1 MKAQAAWEAQTGR
14 VSKELIASVGT
25 FEKFLEDTDFLL
37 EPCELVWK
45 LSVKHCLM
53 RREKAAE
60 EKAAASISEL
70 PSCSAASDVLTSA
83 GASVVLRII
92 NRWHSGY

>member
-1 MKAQAAWEAQTGR
+1 M
-14 VSKELIASVGT
+14 
-25 FEKFLEDTDFLL
+25 
-37 EPCELVWK
+37 
-45 LSVKHCLM
+45 KHCLM

-60 EKAAASISEL
+60 EKAAASVSEL